1 MTPRRS
7 STADPAEPGGPPS
20 ISREDAGSGS
30 PPGRDE
36 VELYT
41 RTFSTVLRSSGEV
54 RLRTIERAHLGMR
67 SSLHPLG
74 EAEQIDSG
82 ALLYSLHRLP
92 PVTTELQHVV
102 MGQSPQQLL
111 RTAAPGEVAWQP
123 VAAPGRRRRW
133 WWDSGSKTLAVALAS
148 SSDLDDLVP
157 TLVALQIEWN
167 KAHRLLHPGEGEIG
181 PRTPQEVRELLGI
194 SKGDWL
200 RLTTLF
206 GAQTAEFL
214 EAVTTRKMD
223 LRLRMVAGSQVGY
236 ARTTREWWGPVGEVL
251 AAEGLLDRPIYFVSS
266 NAHCLVNVL
275 SGVARRR
282 TERVTAW
289 AAESGDPE
297 LKELSRLRRRP
308 EPGLSEHNFLYYAVR
323 RWFDAHPAARKER
336 TKEERQEGIF
346 HIEPRS
352 GTDVAAQVIVLD
364 RLRAGELDPR
374 LGLAKASSELLRA
387 APQVVLNIQY
397 PLGLG
402 AYHILRQVMEATERV
417 EGVYILGKAAT
428 LNADVGDIII
438 SDVVHD
444 EHSGNTY
451 WLDNCFGFAE
461 VAPFVTSCS
470 VLDHQRAVSVRSTFL
485 QNRGYLD
492 FYYRDA
498 YTVVEMEAG
507 PYLGAVFEAGDP
519 SRYPTDEQVDLT
531 HPAME
536 VGLVHY
542 ASDTP
547 YTQARTLGAM
557 GLRFEGMEATYAG
570 ALTIASRILQR
581 TGAGLTPRLV

>member
-1 MTPRRS
+1 MPIEAA
-7 STADPAEPGGPPS
+7 ST
-20 ISREDAGSGS
+20 IS

-41 RTFSTVLRSSGEV
+41 RTFTTVLRSSGEV
-54 RLRTIERAHLGMR
+54 RLRTFERAHLGMH

-74 EAEQIDSG
+74 EAKLVDIG

-92 PVTTELQHVV
+92 PVTIDLRHVV
-102 MGQSPQQLL
+102 LGQSPEQLL
-111 RTAAPGEVAWQP
+111 RTAVPGKVSWQP
-123 VAAPGRRRRW
+123 VVAPGRRRRW
-133 WWDSGSKTLAVALAS
+133 WWDPDSGTLAVALAS

-167 KAHRLLHPGEGEIG
+167 KANHLLALGDGGSGLRPLEKL
-181 PRTPQEVRELLGI
+181 RELLGI
-194 SKGDWL
+194 SPGDWV
-200 RLTTLF
+200 RLINLF
-206 GAQTAEFL
+206 GTRMEEFL
-214 EAVTTRKMD
+214 ETVTSRPMD
-223 LRLRMVAGSQVGY
+223 LRLRLIGGSQVGY
-236 ARTTREWWGPVGEVL
+236 ARSTREWWGPVGEVL

-282 TERVTAW
+282 GEQVTSW
-289 AAESGDPE
+289 AARSGDPE
-297 LKELSRLRRRP
+297 LRELSRLRRQPDR
-308 EPGLSEHNFLYYAVR
+308 GLSEHNFLYYAAR
-323 RWFDAHPAARKER
+323 RWFEVHPAARQER
-336 TKEERQEGIF
+336 TSEERQEGIF
-346 HIEPRS
+346 HIKARS

-364 RLRAGELDPR
+364 RLQADELDPR
-374 LGLAKASSELLRA
+374 LELAPGSSDLLRA

-402 AYHILRQVMEATERV
+402 AYHILRQVMEATYRV
-417 EGVYILGKAAT
+417 DGVYLLGKAAT
-428 LNADVGDIII
+428 LNADVGDVII

-461 VAPFVTSCS
+461 VAPFVSSCS
-470 VLDHQRAVSVRSTFL
+470 VLDRQRAVSVRSTFL

-507 PYLGAVFEAGDP
+507 PYLGAIFEAGDP
-519 SRYPTDEQVDLT
+519 ARYPTGEQVDLT
-531 HPAME
+531 RPAIE
-536 VGLVHY
+536 IGVIHY

-547 YTQARTLGAM
+547 YTQARTLGAR
-557 GLRFEGMEATYAG
+557 GLNFEGMEATYAG
-570 ALTIASRILQR
+570 ALAIASRILQR
-581 TGAGLTPRLV
+581 AGADFTPHRV